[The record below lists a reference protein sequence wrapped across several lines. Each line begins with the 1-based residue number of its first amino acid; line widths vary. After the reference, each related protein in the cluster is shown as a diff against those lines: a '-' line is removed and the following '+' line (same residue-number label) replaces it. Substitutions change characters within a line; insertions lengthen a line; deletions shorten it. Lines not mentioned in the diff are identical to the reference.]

1 MTAQRLSHGAGH
13 RGHRTDGSPADDGIS
28 DEVVDYGVRFLAA
41 RDAVVGLE
49 AEVGVLRSRIV
60 DLEDQLAAVLGDN
73 RVLAAQ
79 AEAQLARADE
89 LEITSRHFHT
99 LAWSAPG
106 RVARVLFRPFRRFVV
121 D

>member
-1 MTAQRLSHGAGH
+1 MTDHRSPSSAGH
-13 RGHRTDGSPADDGIS
+13 DAHQAGGPLAAGDIS
-28 DEVVDYGVRFLAA
+28 AEAIDFGVRFLAA

-60 DLEDQLAAVLGDN
+60 DLEDRLAAVQGEN
-73 RVLAAQ
+73 RALAEQ
-79 AEAQLARADE
+79 ADKQLARAEE
-89 LEITSRHFHT
+89 LEITSRHFHA
-99 LAWSAPG
+99 LAWSGPG